1 MRAKKQQE
9 KRIIEER
16 LISEQRVLPKARGG
30 GSLKYEVYGYKDA
43 QGKDVITRYSIA
55 WINAA
60 IYTGDNGRVLG
71 FDNAHNYHHR
81 HLMGVIE
88 AVAFSSF
95 EATYDRFVEEWMC
108 LVQAHK
114 QQ

>member
-43 QGKDVITRYSIA
+43 QGKDVITQIQHCMDKRRYL
-55 WINAA
+55 
-60 IYTGDNGRVLG
+60 YR
-71 FDNAHNYHHR
+71 
-81 HLMGVIE
+81 
-88 AVAFSSF
+88 
-95 EATYDRFVEEWMC
+95 
-108 LVQAHK
+108 
-114 QQ
+114 

>member
-43 QGKDVITRYSIA
+43 
-55 WINAA
+55 
-60 IYTGDNGRVLG
+60 
-71 FDNAHNYHHR
+71 
-81 HLMGVIE
+81 
-88 AVAFSSF
+88 
-95 EATYDRFVEEWMC
+95 
-108 LVQAHK
+108 
-114 QQ
+114 

>member
-30 GSLKYEVYGYKDA
+30 GSLKYEVYGYKNA
-43 QGKDVITRYSIA
+43 QGVDVVSWYSIA
-55 WINAA
+55 CINAA
-60 IYTGDNGRVLG
+60 IHTGDNGRVLG
-71 FDNAHNYHHR
+71 FDNAHDYHHR

-88 AVAFSSF
+88 PVNFSSF
-95 EATYDRFVEEWMC
+95 EATYDRFVEEWTS
-108 LVQAHK
+108 LVRAHK
-114 QQ
+114 DP

>member
-30 GSLKYEVYGYKDA
+30 GSLKYEVYGYKNA
-43 QGKDVITRYSIA
+43 QGDDVVTRYSIA

-60 IYTGDNGRVLG
+60 IHTCNNGRVLR
-71 FDNAHNYHHR
+71 FDNA
-81 HLMGVIE
+81 
-88 AVAFSSF
+88 
-95 EATYDRFVEEWMC
+95 DD
-108 LVQAHK
+108 
-114 QQ
+114 

>member
-30 GSLKYEVYGYKDA
+30 GSLKYEVYGYKNA
-43 QGKDVITRYSIA
+43 QGDDVVTRYSIA

-60 IYTGDNGRVLG
+60 IHTGDNGRVLG
-71 FDNAHNYHHR
+71 FDNAHDYHHR

-88 AVAFSSF
+88 PVNFSSF
-95 EATYDRFVEEWMC
+95 EATYDRFVEEWTPSV
-108 LVQAHK
+108 LA
-114 QQ
+114 